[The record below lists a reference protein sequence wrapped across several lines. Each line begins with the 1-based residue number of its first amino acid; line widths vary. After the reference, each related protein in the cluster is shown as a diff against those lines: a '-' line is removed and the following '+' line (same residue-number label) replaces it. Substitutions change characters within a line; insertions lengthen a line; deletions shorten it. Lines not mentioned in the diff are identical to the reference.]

1 MAKLMIIIRSKPT
14 DSFRVVEAL
23 RLSAAMLGMDQPP
36 SIVFLDRG
44 IECLREGAF
53 DDPVIHDYLRAAA
66 DLAGIHVLSE
76 SLEEHGILYEEL
88 DPSLGAA
95 PLDLEGLAGMM
106 SEHDSVVAL

>member
-1 MAKLMIIIRSKPT
+1 VAELMIIVRSKPT
-14 DSFRVVEAL
+14 DAFRVVEAL

-36 SIVFLDRG
+36 SLVFLDG
-44 IECLREGAF
+44 GVECLREGAF
-53 DDPVIHDYLRAAA
+53 EDPVIHDFLRAAA

-76 SLEEHGILYEEL
+76 SLEEHGIMHEEL

-106 SEHDSVVAL
+106 SEHDSVVAF